1 MAGLSLYGNTHTGMR
16 RQENEDAFIA
26 QPLWGSHLLL
36 LAAIDGVGGYAGGA
50 FAARLAK
57 DAIAQYMKEPKGDI
71 LTMLKEAVVFANNSI
86 AAERERQPN
95 FADMCCVLT
104 AAVTDTINQSV
115 SYVHVGDSRLYR
127 FSGDKL
133 QKITK
138 DHSLVGMQE
147 DAGEISE
154 QEAMLHPQRNMILRE
169 IGSALHRVDDPG
181 FLDFGTVPF
190 LPGDQVLLCSDGLTD
205 MLSGY
210 QLQAVLQQPNEPD
223 KKVEKLISMANEAGG
238 QDNITVVI
246 ARHPISTRKQPI
258 NKKHKPVKEAVQP
271 SQKIEE
277 VSSKPRAGRNRALLL
292 FSILGLILLGAS
304 GWIWFNNANGYPK
317 KQDTT
322 QKMVSV
328 TPDSMKAVPDPAP
341 LPYDTIRISKTLNA
355 GEWQQL
361 RDSLRSPIILLP
373 VDSTKRKM
381 AAISFAGTDSSLP
394 SVLLKD
400 IRIQQFDTGIISR
413 PSISLTLNNV
423 GFDAVK
429 QPVITLRKR

>member
-1 MAGLSLYGNTHTGMR
+1 MALPSLYGSTHTGMR

-26 QPLWGSHLLL
+26 RRLWLPHLYLV
-36 LAAIDGVGGYAGGA
+36 AAIDGVGGYAGGA

-57 DAIAQYMKEPKGDI
+57 DAIEQYMKEPKGDI

-86 AAERERQPN
+86 AAERERQPG

-104 AAVTDTINQSV
+104 VAVTDTSSQSV

-127 FSGDKL
+127 FHDGKL

-147 DAGEISE
+147 DAGELSE
-154 QEAMLHPQRNMILRE
+154 QEAMQHPQRNMILRD

-205 MLSGY
+205 MLSVY

-223 KKVEKLISMANEAGG
+223 KKVEKLIAMANDAGG

-246 ARHPISTRKQPI
+246 ARHPVSARRQPATGKPVPASQATLQAGITEDVPGVTSTRNSRQ
-258 NKKHKPVKEAVQP
+258 VLLFTLL
-271 SQKIEE
+271 
-277 VSSKPRAGRNRALLL
+277 GLALLA
-292 FSILGLILLGAS
+292 AS
-304 GWIWFNNANGYPK
+304 GWIWFSNANGYPK
-317 KQDTT
+317 KQDAT
-322 QKMVSV
+322 QKLVSI
-328 TPDSMKAVPDPAP
+328 TPDSMKAPPVP
-341 LPYDTIRISKTLNA
+341 LRYDTVRLGSTLSLA
-355 GEWQQL
+355 GWQHL
-361 RDSLRSPIILLP
+361 RDSVPTPLIILP
-373 VDSTKRKM
+373 ADSSKHAM
-381 AAISFAGTDSSLP
+381 AALSLLAADSSVR

-400 IRIQQFDTGIISR
+400 VRFQQFDTGIISR
-413 PSISLTLNNV
+413 AAISLTFNNA

-429 QPVITLRKR
+429 QPVITLRNK